1 MAQATWAVKLIDKG
15 RTLQVHVQAHT
26 QAEARTIAEHQ
37 YPGYKAMSAQVVN
50 DQTLQRRML
59 ELLLNNFNL
68 YEDLKARAGKA
79 S

>member
-37 YPGYKAMSAQVVN
+37 YPGYKAMSAQW
-50 DQTLQRRML
+50 
-59 ELLLNNFNL
+59 
-68 YEDLKARAGKA
+68 A
-79 S
+79 